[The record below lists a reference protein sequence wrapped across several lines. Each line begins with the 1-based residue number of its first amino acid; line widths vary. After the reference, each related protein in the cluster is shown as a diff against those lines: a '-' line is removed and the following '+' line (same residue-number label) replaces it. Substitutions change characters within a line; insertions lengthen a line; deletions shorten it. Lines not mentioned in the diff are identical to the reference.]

1 MEGLV
6 VCPGLSCP
14 DLFGIL
20 SGIVSVFIFLFGSD
34 CAAAPYPEVV
44 VIALHE
50 PRQPK
55 RAAFVQ
61 ENGWMQSTGRC
72 GKAIELRWLL
82 RETSSAPERSKRWPK
97 MSRFNCTQNGKASG
111 DFKLSPSRNSARR
124 TGREACA
131 LPPATRPSC
140 APSAWFVAP
149 ASSPPWLGYLAP
161 RAAGRHRPAM
171 AMCANASVRKRCLNA
186 DQSAARRQFPG
197 AVQG

>member
-6 VCPGLSCP
+6 FCPGLSCP
-14 DLFGIL
+14 DLF
-20 SGIVSVFIFLFGSD
+20 GIVSVFIFLFGSD

-97 MSRFNCTQNGKASG
+97 MSRFNCTQSGKASG

-124 TGREACA
+124 RGREACA
-131 LPPATRPSC
+131 LPPATPPSC

-149 ASSPPWLGYLAP
+149 ASSSSIA
-161 RAAGRHRPAM
+161 RISRPASRRP
-171 AMCANASVRKRCLNA
+171 AP
-186 DQSAARRQFPG
+186 ARDG
-197 AVQG
+197 HVC